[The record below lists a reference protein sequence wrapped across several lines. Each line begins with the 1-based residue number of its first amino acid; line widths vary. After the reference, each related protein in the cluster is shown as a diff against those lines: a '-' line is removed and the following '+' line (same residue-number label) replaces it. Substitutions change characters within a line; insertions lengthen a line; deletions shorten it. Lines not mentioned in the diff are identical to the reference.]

1 MLAETQQLA
10 LDTQRLSLEEKRY
23 KYKEAL
29 QKALSHLDVDSTDP
43 DKEIKR
49 AQVFA
54 NIKRQVRKL
63 QEDTYLGMAIG
74 EKPNL
79 VVEWACAKLRKVDNT
94 IDHSY
99 ADNNDLES
107 FFLQIESRYAY
118 AREDVA
124 ALEKLKKTRNIK
136 TERDVSTACDEFK
149 RLSKLVLSGMGP
161 REILFRSF
169 LSNWELE
176 PLVHSALLRSLDQER
191 LTFHDEF
198 DVDKIANSAGRVA
211 ASLTHAAHG
220 DKRGGGRSSKPRQ
233 QQYQR
238 QQQPNDDVTSGK
250 QRYPDLDDAE
260 WKLRRSKVVAMPDNP
275 GMDRVAR
282 NREAGRLGVCGVCG
296 GNTHFTNRCA
306 KRKTSN

>member
-1 MLAETQQLA
+1 MSEDGNSAAVNVASAENPSGTDASDTLSVEGYGQEEEEHYATDVGSADEDEEAQIQSERLARERAERRAAEMLAETQQLA

-149 RLSKLVLSGMGP
+149 RLSKLQLQAGAQWYGTARDPV
-161 REILFRSF
+161 
-169 LSNWELE
+169 
-176 PLVHSALLRSLDQER
+176 SL
-191 LTFHDEF
+191 
-198 DVDKIANSAGRVA
+198 
-211 ASLTHAAHG
+211 ASE
-220 DKRGGGRSSKPRQ
+220 Q
-233 QQYQR
+233 
-238 QQQPNDDVTSGK
+238 
-250 QRYPDLDDAE
+250 
-260 WKLRRSKVVAMPDNP
+260 
-275 GMDRVAR
+275 
-282 NREAGRLGVCGVCG
+282 LG
-296 GNTHFTNRCA
+296 A
-306 KRKTSN
+306 